1 MAMLTDIRVR
11 QREYLLEISRAL
23 TAQLDLNSVLR
34 RILEVAAEL
43 LSSNVGLIV
52 LRLEDGSFAPRASYG
67 LPAQFLPVFA
77 PLWADPPERDAAG
90 NWIVPQI
97 DRKVATITR
106 SGDFGLR
113 QTVFIPMMVGGD
125 LVGIIYFFR
134 AYSGMFS
141 INDREM
147 LRSFADQAAIAVH
160 NAQLYA
166 QVTRD
171 KQRLDA
177 IIDATA
183 DGVLIL
189 DHTQR
194 IAVFNRA
201 LARMTGLAADEA
213 LGLQHDEVMVIDA
226 KRNGLTLSEAAAN
239 GWPLRSS
246 SAIYVEGDLR
256 KTDGSHVP
264 VGITYAALFDRD
276 DRLVNIIAN
285 VRDMTRLREADDVK
299 NTFISVISH
308 ELKTPVAL
316 IKGYAGTLRR
326 EDAKWDAATVR
337 DSAAI
342 IEEEADR
349 LTHLI
354 DNLLDA
360 SRLQAGALK
369 LNIADVA
376 LDQLAAHIVEK
387 FSVEAQHHPIALDFP
402 ANFPTV
408 PADAVRLEQVLSNLI
423 NNAMKYSPADTPI
436 QIVGRFN
443 PREVTVTVIDRG
455 IGIPLE
461 EQARIFERF
470 YRVDDALSRR
480 TQGSG
485 LGLYLAKAVVDAHH
499 GRIWV
504 SSQPGQGSAFSFAL
518 PRE

>member
-1 MAMLTDIRVR
+1 MLTDYRVR

-34 RILEVAAEL
+34 RILNAAAEL

-52 LRLEDGSFAPRASYG
+52 LRQDDGLFAPRASYG
-67 LPAQFLPVFA
+67 IPAPLLSIFA
-77 PLWADPPERDAAG
+77 PLWADAPERDANG
-90 NWIVPQI
+90 TWIVPQL
-97 DRKVATITR
+97 DRKVAAIART
-106 SGDFGLR
+106 GEFGLR
-113 QTVFIPMMVGGD
+113 YAVALPMIVGD
-125 LVGIIYFFR
+125 QLVGEIYIFR
-134 AYSGMFS
+134 AYSGMYS
-141 INDREM
+141 VNDRQM
-147 LRSFADQAAIAVH
+147 LQSFADQAAIAVH
-160 NAQLYA
+160 NAQLYQ
-166 QVTRD
+166 QVSRE

-189 DHTQR
+189 DTALR
-194 IAVFNRA
+194 ITVFNRA
-201 LARMTGLAADEA
+201 LSRLLNVDADQVIGLA
-213 LGLQHDEVMVIDA
+213 HDDTIVIEP
-226 KRNGLTLSEAAAN
+226 KRAGLTLAEAIAG
-239 GWPLRSS
+239 GWPLSDS
-246 SAIYVEGDLR
+246 AAIYVEGDLR
-256 KTDGSHVP
+256 KSDGSHVP

-276 DRLVNIIAN
+276 EHIVNVIAN
-285 VRDMTRLREADDVK
+285 VRDMTRLREADDLK

-326 EDAKWDAATVR
+326 EDARWDQKTVR

-349 LTHLI
+349 LTKLI

-369 LNIADVA
+369 LNISDVA
-376 LDQLAAHIVEK
+376 LDQLAKHLVEK
-387 FSVEAQHHPIALDFP
+387 FSVEAAQHPITLSFP
-402 ANFPTV
+402 ADCPTV
-408 PADAVRLEQVLSNLI
+408 PADAARLEQVLSNLI
-423 NNAMKYSPADTPI
+423 NNAIKYSPTGTAITLAG
-436 QIVGRFN
+436 QVT
-443 PREVTVTVIDRG
+443 PREVIITVTDRG

-461 EQARIFERF
+461 EQSRIFERF
-470 YRVDDALSRR
+470 YRVDDALTRR

-485 LGLYLAKAVVDAHH
+485 LGLYLAKAVIEAHR

-504 SSQPGQGSAFSFAL
+504 KSAPGQGSTFAFAL